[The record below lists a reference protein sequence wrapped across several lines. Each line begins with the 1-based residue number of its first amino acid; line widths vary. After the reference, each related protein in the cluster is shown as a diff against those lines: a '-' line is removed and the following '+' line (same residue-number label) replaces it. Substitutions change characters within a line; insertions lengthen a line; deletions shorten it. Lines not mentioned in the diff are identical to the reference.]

1 MKVVIALLAVV
12 LPLVATA
19 CTPNAQSQ
27 SPKPDVSVPAS
38 AAPTVQKAEGL
49 WIDVRTADE
58 FAGGHLG
65 GAINLTHTDI
75 VSQIAQVAP
84 DKNQAIHLYCQSG
97 RRAETALSTLKQL
110 GYTNV
115 TNHGGYQDLK
125 SQGLK

>member
-12 LPLVATA
+12 LPLVAAA

-27 SPKPDVSVPAS
+27 SPKPDVPVPAS
-38 AAPTVQKAEGL
+38 TAPTVQKAEGL

-58 FAGGHLG
+58 FASGHLD

-75 VSQIAQVAP
+75 ASQIAQVAP

-97 RRAETALSTLKQL
+97 RRAETALNALKQL